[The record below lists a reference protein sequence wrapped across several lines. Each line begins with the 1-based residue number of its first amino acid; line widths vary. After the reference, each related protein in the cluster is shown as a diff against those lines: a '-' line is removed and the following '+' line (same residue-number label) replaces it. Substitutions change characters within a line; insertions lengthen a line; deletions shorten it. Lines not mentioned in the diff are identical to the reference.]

1 MASKKRA
8 ALSSELLAARAAKR
22 AAKAAR
28 AVRGHDS
35 GAGRKKSKPK
45 SKPRSKPKSRQTG
58 KPRTGI
64 AANSNT
70 AAMPRI
76 DAPTSA
82 FAQKGAASAA
92 AFRPWYWRY

>member
-28 AVRGHDS
+28 TVPKRD

-45 SKPRSKPKSRQTG
+45 SKPRSKSKSRRTG
-58 KPRTGI
+58 KPRVRV

-70 AAMPRI
+70 AVTPAI
-76 DAPTSA
+76 AAATNA